1 MWQMTIDELITSA
14 FEPNGKYNRLN
25 GITDWF
31 CPICGMVV
39 GIHSNGQTHEEGW
52 LFKRDTCKN
61 GHRIE
66 WPE

>member
-1 MWQMTIDELITSA
+1 MWQMTWDELLTAA
-14 FEPNGKYNRLN
+14 FEPNCKYNRLK

-52 LFKRDTCKN
+52 LYKRDTCKN

>member
-1 MWQMTIDELITSA
+1 MWQMTIDELTTAA
-14 FEPNGKYNRLN
+14 FEPLGKYNRFN

-61 GHRIE
+61 GHRVE

>member
-1 MWQMTIDELITSA
+1 MWQMTIDELTTAA
-14 FEPNGKYNRLN
+14 FEPNGKYNRFN

-52 LFKRDTCKN
+52 LYKRDTCKN